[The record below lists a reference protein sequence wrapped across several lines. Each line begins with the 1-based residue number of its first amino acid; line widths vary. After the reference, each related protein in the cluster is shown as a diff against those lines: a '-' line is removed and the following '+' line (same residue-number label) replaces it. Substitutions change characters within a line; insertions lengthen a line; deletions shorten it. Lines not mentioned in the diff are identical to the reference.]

1 MQALLRIR
9 VSLYS
14 PRLIDSREETDVSLM
29 GLIRKGDEKALELLV
44 ARHQRAV
51 YNLALRFLN
60 DPDEAED
67 VAQDCFI
74 RIYKAAQTYTPEA
87 KFTTWLY
94 TIVRNLCFNVLRSR
108 RQAVIVSVDDETLPE
123 LPAKNEDPVERITR
137 QQVREK
143 VMHAVSML
151 PENMRLVVIL
161 SKFHGLSYDEIAG
174 IMDCTVTAIKLRVHR
189 AKAILAEELSA
200 LRDETRDA

>member
-1 MQALLRIR
+1 VLRRTR
-9 VSLYS
+9 VPSCS
-14 PRLIDSREETDVSLM
+14 PRLTDSREETDISLM
-29 GLIRKGDEKALELLV
+29 GLIGKGDNKAFELLV
-44 ARHQRAV
+44 SRHQRPV

-74 RIYKAAQTYTPEA
+74 RVYKAAATYTPDA

-108 RQAVIVSVDDETLPE
+108 RQAVIVSVDDEAMPE
-123 LPAKNEDPVERITR
+123 LPSRDEDQIERISR
-137 QQVREK
+137 QQVSEK
-143 VMHAVSML
+143 VRQAVSKL

-161 SKFHGLSYDEIAG
+161 AKYHGLSYDEIAG
-174 IMDCTVTAIKLRVHR
+174 IMGCSVNAVKLRVHR
-189 AKAILAEELSA
+189 AKAILAEELSS
-200 LRDETRDA
+200 LNDETMSN

>member
-1 MQALLRIR
+1 
-9 VSLYS
+9 
-14 PRLIDSREETDVSLM
+14 M
-29 GLIRKGDEKALELLV
+29 GLIRKGDAKAFELLV

-60 DPDEAED
+60 DSEEAED
-67 VAQDCFI
+67 LAQEVFI
-74 RIYKAAQTYTPEA
+74 RIYKAAASYTPEA

-143 VMHAVSML
+143 VMHAVSLL
-151 PENMRLVVIL
+151 PENMRLVVLL
-161 SKFHGLSYDEIAG
+161 SKYHGLSYEEIAG
-174 IMDCTVTAIKLRVHR
+174 IMGCTVNAIKLRVHR
-189 AKAILAEELSA
+189 AKAILAEELS
-200 LRDETRDA
+200 EFK

>member
-1 MQALLRIR
+1 
-9 VSLYS
+9 
-14 PRLIDSREETDVSLM
+14 M
-29 GLIRKGDEKALELLV
+29 GLISKGDAKAFELLV

-60 DPDEAED
+60 DTDEAED

-74 RIYKAAQTYTPEA
+74 RIYKAAALYTPDA

-123 LPAKNEDPVERITR
+123 LPARNDDPVERITR
-137 QQVREK
+137 QQTGEK
-143 VMHAVSML
+143 VRHAVSKL
-151 PENMRLVVIL
+151 PDNMRLVVIL
-161 SKFHGLSYDEIAG
+161 SKFHGLSYEEIAG
-174 IMDCTVTAIKLRVHR
+174 IMGCTVTAIKLRIHR
-189 AKAILAEELSA
+189 AKALLAEELSA
-200 LRDETRDA
+200 LKDETRDN